1 MSDEQG
7 EYEQH
12 MGDEVYQPDQS
23 EVQDDA
29 GVLDPE
35 DSLDERGVNPAIDEG
50 YSPPEKPL
58 AAQSRG
64 TTAAEQR
71 ERDSLDERLRAERP
85 DVEPPP
91 GDGIG
96 DLPGGSGERV
106 DAEVGDRRAG
116 RLTAAGEASRPAG
129 ATDDTVAEETGV
141 AGGAASAEEAAVHVV
156 DEPAEAPPAPG
167 EDGNGPP
174 PA

>member
-1 MSDEQG
+1 MSNEQG
-7 EYEQH
+7 EYEH
-12 MGDEVYQPDQS
+12 MGDEVYQPDRS

-58 AAQSRG
+58 AAHSRG

-85 DVEPPP
+85 DVAPPP

-106 DAEVGDRRAG
+106 DTEAGDRRAG
-116 RLTAAGEASRPAG
+116 RLTAAEEASG

-156 DEPAEAPPAPG
+156 DESAQAG